1 MSILSISDEYYDTI
15 ENQEPIT
22 PALSK
27 FNLMLSVGVACPS
40 FFPEYGFP
48 PGGVRTT
55 IAKHHGRYSKP
66 DHLCQDGV
74 E

>member
-1 MSILSISDEYYDTI
+1 MSIVSISDEYYDTI

-40 FFPEYGFP
+40 FFPEYRFP
-48 PGGVRTT
+48 RLKKYFKSNLMLSAGWP
-55 IAKHHGRYSKP
+55 
-66 DHLCQDGV
+66 
-74 E
+74 